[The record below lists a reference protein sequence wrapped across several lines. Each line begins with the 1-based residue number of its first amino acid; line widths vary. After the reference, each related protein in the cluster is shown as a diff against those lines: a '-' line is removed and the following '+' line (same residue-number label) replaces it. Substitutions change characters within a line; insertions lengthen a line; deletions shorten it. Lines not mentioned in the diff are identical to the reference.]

1 MKQRKDKGR
10 SPAGSPDHHPGK
22 SEDQSSQGDLKHNQG
37 PSADQGSPEVSN
49 SASIGHFRTVDEA
62 IVDLPIKSIQNYQII
77 PDYRDQTNSK
87 FPIVAQSAS
96 SCHCIDGWNLIE
108 GAKSARQSVIC
119 CHVFHIENDSETE
132 IAIRKA
138 AIRTMPLGG
147 TCSYAERV
155 RNAGILFN
163 MLWASSENPVVFSHG
178 GARRGDN
185 YTNCRGNN
193 IHLVLAERLGKS
205 VTTINKYLNHGEF
218 LSEQALKTLVSA
230 DVSKGFFEAIQESKQ
245 SYVAELRLAQTPPD
259 EIARSVSAKVLDW
272 LEKSQAPVAEEIIAP
287 TSTKVKRPLPVCK
300 TVPVAGNPMAKPK
313 RPRELE
319 PQAGSDSKF
328 KDEPLTEDQVRLEIG
343 KVAAELMRIVEVG
356 KLPVSRQIEI
366 LKGQI
371 FIIAKLI
378 QHLTHLSKAETDEKE
393 GKV

>member
-1 MKQRKDKGR
+1 MKQRKDKGH

-22 SEDQSSQGDLKHNQG
+22 SEDQSSRGDLKHNQG
-37 PSADQGSPEVSN
+37 PSADQGSAEVSN

-62 IVDLPIKSIQNYQII
+62 IVDLPIISIQNYQII
-77 PDYRDQTNSK
+77 PDYRNQTNSK
-87 FPIVAQSAS
+87 FPIVVQSEA

-218 LSEQALKTLVSA
+218 LSEAALQTLIDA
-230 DVSKGFFEAIQESKQ
+230 GAKKGFFEAIQKDKQ
-245 SYVAELRLAQTPPD
+245 QLIDDLKFKQKSHD
-259 EIARSVSAKVLDW
+259 EIVNAVSARVLSW
-272 LEKSQAPVAEEIIAP
+272 LEETQTTHSVEIA
-287 TSTKVKRPLPVCK
+287 STQSDQHEPPASEIQPQQNV
-300 TVPVAGNPMAKPK
+300 VPSPPEKPIEHKHWIGNPSEALKK
-313 RPRELE
+313 QLSENEICQEFINVGQLLIETAENKELST
-319 PQAGSDSKF
+319 QG
-328 KDEPLTEDQVRLEIG
+328 RL
-343 KVAAELMRIVEVG
+343 
-356 KLPVSRQIEI
+356 
-366 LKGQI
+366 QI
-371 FIIAKLI
+371 FSSQIFRQSRLI
-378 QHLTHLSKAETDEKE
+378 QQLNHLMTQQSINPEEQR
-393 GKV
+393 

>member
-22 SEDQSSQGDLKHNQG
+22 SEDQSSQGDLKHNQR
-37 PSADQGSPEVSN
+37 PSADQDSPEVSN
-49 SASIGHFRTVDEA
+49 SALIGNFRTVDEV
-62 IVDLPIKSIQNYQII
+62 IVDLPIKSIRNCQII

-87 FPIVAQSAS
+87 FPIVVQSAA

-163 MLWASSENPVVFSHG
+163 MLLASSENPVVFSHG

-193 IHLVLAERLGKS
+193 IGLLLEERLGKKPK
-205 VTTINKYLNHGEF
+205 TINKYLNHGQF
-218 LSEQALKTLVSA
+218 ISEEAIENLIDARVT
-230 DVSKGFFEAIQESKQ
+230 KGFFEAFQKDKQ
-245 SYVAELRLAQTPPD
+245 RLIDDLKAGKKKPD
-259 EIARSVSAKVLDW
+259 EIVKAVSDRILSW
-272 LEKSQAPVAEEIIAP
+272 LK
-287 TSTKVKRPLPVCK
+287 
-300 TVPVAGNPMAKPK
+300 
-313 RPRELE
+313 
-319 PQAGSDSKF
+319 
-328 KDEPLTEDQVRLEIG
+328 
-343 KVAAELMRIVEVG
+343 
-356 KLPVSRQIEI
+356 
-366 LKGQI
+366 
-371 FIIAKLI
+371 
-378 QHLTHLSKAETDEKE
+378 
-393 GKV
+393 